1 MKLLVLGAGGIGGY
15 FGGRLAEAGADVT
28 FLVRPRRRE
37 QIQRD
42 GLRVNSELGD
52 IRLDA
57 KTVLASEL
65 RPRYDLVLLTCKAYD
80 LDSAMDAIAPA
91 LDGASA
97 VVPMLNGIAHFDRL
111 DERFG
116 RTRVMGGT
124 CAINVTLRKDGVIQH
139 AGPLQRMIFGERD
152 RSASTR
158 AKALADALA
167 ATRIDWELS
176 DDIEQNLWEKIVFL
190 SALAATTCLFRA
202 NVREIIAAPGGL
214 EVIERALAVNVEI
227 ATREG
232 RAPREAAIKFA
243 RNGLT
248 DPASM
253 WSASMLRDL
262 EAGGSVESDHI
273 VGWMLDK
280 ARKHGL
286 DDTILSL
293 AFTHLKA
300 YEARRVAGRL
310 SVPE

>member
-15 FGGRLAEAGADVT
+15 FGGRLADAGVDVT
-28 FLVRPRRRE
+28 FLVRPKRRE

-42 GLRVNSELGD
+42 GLRVSSELGD
-52 IRLDA
+52 IQLDA
-57 KTVLASEL
+57 TTVVASEL
-65 RPRYDLVLLTCKAYD
+65 RPGYDLVLLTCKAYD
-80 LDSAMDAIAPA
+80 LESAMDAIAPA
-91 LDGASA
+91 LDGTAA

-116 RTRVMGGT
+116 RKRVMGGT
-124 CAINVTLRKDGVIQH
+124 CAINVTLRKDGVVQH

-152 RSASTR
+152 RSVSTR

-176 DDIEQNLWEKIVFL
+176 DDIEQSLWEKIVFL
-190 SALAATTCLFRA
+190 SVLAATTCLFRA

-214 EVIERALAVNVEI
+214 EAIERALGVNVEI

-232 RAPREAAIKFA
+232 HAPREAAITFA
-243 RNGLT
+243 RSGLM

-293 AFTHLKA
+293 GFTHLKA
-300 YEARRVAGRL
+300 YEARRAGGRL
-310 SVPE
+310 PA